1 MKGLL
6 VKDFHLLM
14 QRKSFFFLLAVLTV
28 FMSFTMEGTLFAVG
42 WVTMLMGIVSFSTIA
57 YDEYDNCLP
66 FLMSLPA
73 TRRDYAA
80 GKYLFSIISGFAGW
94 IFAAVVKLIIS
105 LMQSEFGTS
114 ILVFLPLLL
123 ILLSCCIP
131 VELKWGAEKGRMYL
145 LVIYGIFFA
154 LLAAGIRFLPEAPA
168 FLAKMAAGLS
178 FPIAVCLIFI
188 LSFLIF
194 AVSLSLSIRIM
205 QRKEF

>member
-1 MKGLL
+1 
-6 VKDFHLLM
+6 
-14 QRKSFFFLLAVLTV
+14 
-28 FMSFTMEGTLFAVG
+28 
-42 WVTMLMGIVSFSTIA
+42 
-57 YDEYDNCLP
+57 
-66 FLMSLPA
+66 MSLPA

-114 ILVFLPLLL
+114 IKELSTALVFLPLLL

>member
-114 ILVFLPLLL
+114 IKELSTALVFLPLLL

-145 LVIYGIFFA
+145 LVISAGSSRFFGENGRRPQLPDSCLPHLYP
-154 LLAAGIRFLPEAPA
+154 LLPYICR
-168 FLAKMAAGLS
+168 LS
-178 FPIAVCLIFI
+178 LLKHPHHAEERI
-188 LSFLIF
+188 LS
-194 AVSLSLSIRIM
+194 
-205 QRKEF
+205 KK

>member
-94 IFAAVVKLIIS
+94 IFAAVVKLI
-105 LMQSEFGTS
+105 
-114 ILVFLPLLL
+114 LVFLPLLL